1 MAGLRSGRSGA
12 PIPRSA
18 PAGFELLAPA
28 GVGASSAVWLARSV
42 ATGAT
47 VALKWLV
54 GDGRGGAAG
63 GRPTGGLGAEAEVLA
78 SLDHPNIVRALDL
91 VVDPAGE
98 PVLVLEHAG
107 GGSLADAI
115 ARRGRLGGEEVA
127 RVGAALADAL
137 TAVHGLDI
145 LHRDV
150 KPTNI
155 LFTAE
160 GAPLLADFGVAA
172 GAGGATGAASVGT
185 AEYLDPAVVA
195 GGPPAP
201 SADLYALG
209 ITLYEALAGH
219 VPFTGATPEEVL
231 AAADDG
237 RHITLDLASP
247 DAGHRLVTAVE
258 RAISRHPRDRQPD
271 AAALAAELRA
281 AAPVRV
287 APGGRPWD
295 GPAGH
300 HTATSDP
307 EDEGGAPVERHAVA
321 PERPTRTFGPRPPRH
336 TSERQVLRRAAVL
349 APLAALV
356 VTAAVLVSPVS
367 PLTGG
372 EEASRAATLVATPTA
387 QVCPTIDRGPGFVP
401 ADLDLDGCPT
411 ALRWDGEVLEVPAG
425 STVAAARYAIGR
437 PGDTLLFGD
446 WDCDRL
452 VTPALHRSAIGQT
465 VVFDEWAEAGQ
476 PLEGRTLEVPT
487 GGEATVRVGSDG
499 CDELHV
505 ER

>member
-1 MAGLRSGRSGA
+1 MAGARSGRSDA

-18 PAGFELLAPA
+18 PPGFELLAPA
-28 GVGASSAVWLARSV
+28 GVGASSAVWSARSL

-54 GDGRGGAAG
+54 DDGSCRAAG
-63 GRPTGGLGAEAEVLA
+63 SRPTGGLRAEAQVLA

-91 VVDPAGE
+91 VDGPAGE
-98 PVLVLEHAG
+98 LVLVLEHAP

-137 TAVHGLDI
+137 AAAHDLGI

-150 KPTNI
+150 KPTNV

-160 GAPLLADFGVAA
+160 GAPLLADFGVAGDAGRATVA
-172 GAGGATGAASVGT
+172 GAVGT

-195 GGPPAP
+195 GAPPAER
-201 SADLYALG
+201 SDLYALG

-219 VPFTGATPEEVL
+219 VPFTGATPEAVL

-237 RHITLDLASP
+237 RHITLDLAAP
-247 DAGHRLVTAVE
+247 GALHRLVSAVE
-258 RAISRHPRDRQPD
+258 RAISRDPGDRQRD
-271 AAALAAELRA
+271 ASAFAAELRA

-287 APGGRPWD
+287 AVGGLPWD
-295 GPAGH
+295 GPRDDAV
-300 HTATSDP
+300 TSSVP
-307 EDEGGAPVERHAVA
+307 VDEGGAPPVERPAAA
-321 PERPTRTFGPRPPRH
+321 PERPTRTFGPRPPLRP
-336 TSERQVLRRAAVL
+336 SERPVLRRAAAL

-356 VTAAVLVSPVS
+356 ITVTVLVSPLS
-367 PLTGG
+367 PLAGDD
-372 EEASRAATLVATPTA
+372 EAAKVALPTA
-387 QVCPTIDRGPGFVP
+387 PVCPAIDRGPGFVT

-411 ALRWDGEVLEVPAG
+411 ALRWDGEVLEVPEG
-425 STVAAARYAIGR
+425 STIAAARYAIGR

-452 VTPALHRSAIGQT
+452 VTPALHRPAIGQI
-465 VVFDEWAEAGQ
+465 VVFDEWARAGR
-476 PLEGRTLEVPT
+476 PLEGRTDEVPT
-487 GGEATVRVGSDG
+487 GGAATVRVGSDG